1 MIKCSKC
8 GSMTWIDRDDASG
21 GQPVMR
27 CRCGLYVYGESAVRS
42 AVMAYREDEEASR
55 RAALEMEIERQA
67 REVERQSVV
76 VSVHCS
82 WDTCS
87 KMKRKNS
94 KYCSRDCSNKN
105 ARARHAARRSA

>member
-1 MIKCSKC
+1 MIECSKC
-8 GSMTWIDRDDASG
+8 GSMTWIDRDAASG

-27 CRCGLYVYGESAVRS
+27 CRCGLYLYGESAVRS
-42 AVMAYREDEEASR
+42 AVMAYKEKAETAR
-55 RAALEMEIERQA
+55 RVALDAEIERQA

-82 WDTCS
+82 WDPCS
-87 KMKRKNS
+87 KMRRKSS

-105 ARARHAARRSA
+105 ARARHAARRTA

>member
-42 AVMAYREDEEASR
+42 AVMAYREEAENS
-55 RAALEMEIERQA
+55 

-94 KYCSRDCSNKN
+94 KYCSRDCSNRN